1 MQWSE
6 VVDAALAALPEAPA
20 LGMPLARRLYA
31 LMDLTSLNEADTE
44 ASIATFIQAA
54 RSPLGEV
61 AAVCVYPRFV
71 SLVSAEFAGSSV
83 QTATVV
89 NFPSGDEPLDQVL
102 ASISLALQEGAT
114 EIDVVFPY
122 LRYLAG
128 ERHYA
133 QSFVAACKAACG
145 EGVLLKVILETGALQ
160 DNAIIADA
168 AYDALVNG
176 ADFVKTSTGK
186 IPEGASLAAAAVM
199 LLVVK
204 HMQPKV
210 QRPLGVKVSGGIRTP
225 AVAAQYVALADQILG
240 KGNVTPA
247 TFRIGASQL
256 VQALLN
262 FAGMC

>member
-6 VVDAALAALPEAPA
+6 AVEAALAQVPETFS
-20 LGMPLARRLYA
+20 LDLPLARRLYA
-31 LMDLTSLNEADTE
+31 LVDLTSLNDTDTD
-44 ASIATFIQAA
+44 ASIASFMQAA

-71 SLVSAEFAGSSV
+71 SLVATEFAGSTV

-89 NFPSGDEPLDQVL
+89 NFPSGDEPLDHVL
-102 ASISLALQEGAT
+102 VEINQALQDGAN

-128 ERHYA
+128 ERQYA

-160 DNAIIADA
+160 DPAIIADA

-186 IPEGASLAAAAVM
+186 IAEGASLAAAAVM

-210 QRPLGVKVSGGIRTP
+210 QRPLGVKVSGGIRT
-225 AVAAQYVALADQILG
+225 ADDAARYVALADQILG
-240 KGNVTPA
+240 KDKVSAT

-256 VQALLN
+256 VQVLLN
-262 FAGMC
+262 LARM

>member
-6 VVDAALAALPEAPA
+6 AVDTALAQLPEAFS
-20 LGMPLARRLYA
+20 LDMPLARRLYS
-31 LMDLTSLNEADTE
+31 LVDLTSLNDTDTDS
-44 ASIATFIQAA
+44 SIAEFMQAA

-71 SLVSAEFAGSSV
+71 SLAATEFAGSSV

-102 ASISLALQEGAT
+102 VEIGRALQEGAN

-128 ERHYA
+128 ERQYA

-160 DNAIIADA
+160 DLAIIADA

-186 IPEGASLAAAAVM
+186 IAEGASLSAVAVM
-199 LLVVK
+199 LLVIK
-204 HMQPKV
+204 HRQPKV
-210 QRPLGVKVSGGIRTP
+210 QRPLGVKVSGGIRT
-225 AVAAQYVALADQILG
+225 AEDAARYVALADHILG
-240 KGNVTPA
+240 KDRVTPS

-256 VQALLN
+256 VQVLLN
-262 FAGMC
+262 FSRM